1 MLGLEQDMRC
11 AGGGKSEGLTITITK
26 SNQHQAFEKYHLKP
40 YANHFKNISTRKMI
54 VKNLS
59 T

>member
-1 MLGLEQDMRC
+1 M
-11 AGGGKSEGLTITITK
+11 TITK
-26 SNQHQAFEKYHLKP
+26 SSQHQALEKYHLKP
-40 YANHFKNISTRKMI
+40 YANHFKNISNKKMM